1 VNLILLAKFG
11 IANVLFCD
19 TSLDIIGAVALSHSF
34 SAQSARPNDMH
45 SDAVQINASW
55 THHVNTG
62 LKPLAFLAP
71 IIVRAIPAVA
81 NIPLPLMQ
89 SQGVIKTIVRRI
101 GRKILDREKSGFAI
115 RNKNN
120 LTGSTHAENCARE
133 QKDIISVLLR
143 GRRLSHQAPEKLSDE
158 QILDNV
164 YFFSCFCWRFPN

>member
-120 LTGSTHAENCARE
+120 LTGSTHAKNCAIE